1 MDKSDDYS
9 ELVIVR
15 KRVKDNNGK
24 PIGVPDTNPILDT
37 RMYEIEYTDGHH
49 QAISANLIA
58 KNLFA
63 QVNEEGKRRAIVN
76 QIIDI
81 RSNGK

>member
-37 RMYEIEYTDGHH
+37 RMYEIEYTDGHY
-49 QAISANLIA
+49 
-58 KNLFA
+58 
-63 QVNEEGKRRAIVN
+63 
-76 QIIDI
+76 
-81 RSNGK
+81 

>member
-1 MDKSDDYS
+1 MEVAMDKSDDYS

-49 QAISANLIA
+49 
-58 KNLFA
+58 
-63 QVNEEGKRRAIVN
+63 
-76 QIIDI
+76 
-81 RSNGK
+81 